1 MDIYS
6 LIEFGDKGEV
16 VSIEPLEIIE
26 IEGPEQLAE
35 LLDLPVAE
43 IATITG
49 EAAQ

>member
-6 LIEFGDKGEV
+6 LIEIGDKGEV

-35 LLDLPVAE
+35 LLDLTVAE
-43 IATITG
+43 FTNITG
-49 EAAQ
+49 EAAK